1 MTSVTLLGALLA
13 LGIAIVLIIK
23 GIPASYSML
32 FGALV
37 GGVVGGAGLT
47 GTLDIMVTG
56 ASGMTSAILRI
67 VAAGILAGVLM
78 GSGAANTIAETIVN
92 KLGEKNSLVA
102 LTISTFILTGIGVF
116 GDVSV
121 LTVAPIGIQVGKK
134 TKV

>member
-37 GGVVGGAGLT
+37 GGVVGGAGLA

-102 LTISTFILTGIGVF
+102 LTISTFYSNRNWCIWRCISF
-116 GDVSV
+116 DCSSNRYSSW
-121 LTVAPIGIQVGKK
+121 KEN
-134 TKV
+134 